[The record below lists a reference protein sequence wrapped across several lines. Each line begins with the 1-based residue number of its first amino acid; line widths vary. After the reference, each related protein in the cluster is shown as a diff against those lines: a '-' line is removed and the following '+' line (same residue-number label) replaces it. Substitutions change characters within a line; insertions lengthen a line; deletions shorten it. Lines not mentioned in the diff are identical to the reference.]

1 MSSRTTLKTYF
12 LTGSSPTEAQFADLI
27 DSVLVLDEDLVDNF
41 TSTSITTALTANA
54 GRILNDSIEALDARV
69 VTLEGASIDYLANY
83 YTKSEMDASIDA
95 INTSIDGKVSTAS
108 FSTLS
113 NTVSTIE
120 TDLSGKASTS
130 HTHVSAD
137 ITDLPN
143 LLDVKA
149 SITYVDNTK
158 DYLEGL
164 IGAIDP
170 GVDLSHLDDY
180 ADLANKVD
188 TIETSLS
195 GYATTVQ
202 LSSKAEVDHNHTV
215 SDISDLDLNDY
226 YNKSSVDGLLASV
239 EPKDHTHLEADITDL
254 DKYTQ
259 AQTNLQIQDHSG
271 RTDNPHG
278 VTKEQVGLGNVENL
292 TVAEIFTHPD
302 APTIPT
308 GVDDLDTALSAHI
321 ADVNNPHVVTK
332 SQVGLGDV
340 PNIDVNSLLD
350 SHIAATDPHGIISQV
365 TQNFYTKAE
374 TQTKIEENYDA
385 HRYEYKPTDPADS
398 GGAVGDIAF
407 DNTGVYFKFGGTDW
421 RQVIASKVFNDGSAG
436 STTEIETPKLEVNDA
451 SGNTYFSV
459 DSTTTDTSTTVNTT
473 NLFVTGGS
481 TTTNL
486 FEVNGANSV
495 TEINTTNVS
504 IAGTTNIAGS
514 TTTVG
519 LTSTSG
525 GTFTGAGVTIG
536 TSSENQNL
544 TTNGNV
550 TTTGSTSTVGVSS
563 TSGGTF
569 TGAGVTIGTDSAN
582 QNLTVKGSTSTAG
595 VTSTSGA
602 TITGAGVTIGT
613 TSANQNI
620 TVNGDISATGTLSTG
635 AATVTSLSAGS
646 GDISTTGTL
655 SAGGATV
662 TSLSAGSG
670 DISTTG
676 ALSAGGISGTSL
688 TSTGSTSTAGITSS
702 AGGTFTGSAV
712 TVGTSTENQNLNVN
726 GNATISGDLTI
737 NGTTTTIDT
746 TNLLIEDNIVVLN
759 KNQTGT
765 PASTLQS
772 GIEVE
777 RGDTANTKIYFD
789 ESSDKWKV
797 DVAGTI
803 KTIAFT
809 EDLYSN

>member
-27 DSVLVLDEDLVDNF
+27 DSVLVLDEDLIDNF
-41 TSTSITTALTANA
+41 TSTSTSDALTANA
-54 GRILNDSIEALDARV
+54 GKILNDSIEALDTRV
-69 VTLEGASIDYLANY
+69 ATLEGESIDYLSNY
-83 YTKSEMDASIDA
+83 YTKSEMDASIGA
-95 INTSIDGKVSTAS
+95 INTSIDGKVSTTS
-108 FSTLS
+108 FSALG
-113 NTVSTIE
+113 NTVSTIQ

-130 HTHVSAD
+130 HTHVSTD
-137 ITDLPN
+137 ITDLSN

-170 GVDLSHLDDY
+170 GVDLTHLDDY

-226 YNKSSVDGLLASV
+226 YNKSSVDGLLANV
-239 EPKDHTHLEADITDL
+239 EPKDHTHLEVDITDL

-271 RTDNPHG
+271 KTDNPHG
-278 VTKEQVGLGNVENL
+278 VTKAQVGLGNVENL

-308 GVDDLDTALSAHI
+308 GVGDLDTALSAHI

-332 SQVGLGDV
+332 SQIGLGDV

-365 TQNFYTKAE
+365 GQNFYTKAE

-385 HRYEYKPTDPADS
+385 HRYEYKPSDPTDS
-398 GGAVGDIAF
+398 GGAIGDIAF

-421 RQVIASKVFNDGSAG
+421 RQVIASKVFNDGSPS

-481 TTTNL
+481 TATNL
-486 FEVNGANSV
+486 FEVNGATSV
-495 TEINTTNVS
+495 TEINTTNLS

-514 TTTVG
+514 TT
-519 LTSTSG
+519 
-525 GTFTGAGVTIG
+525 IG
-536 TSSENQNL
+536 TASNNQNL

-550 TTTGSTSTVGVSS
+550 TTTGSTSTAGITS

-620 TVNGDISATGTLSTG
+620 TVNGGISA
-635 AATVTSLSAGS
+635 
-646 GDISTTGTL
+646 TGTL

-670 DISTTG
+670 AISTTG
-676 ALSAGGISGTSL
+676 TLSTGGATVTSLSAGTGSISTTGTLSAGGISGTSL
-688 TSTGSTSTAGITSS
+688 TSTGLTSTAGITSS
-702 AGGTFTGSAV
+702 AGGTFTGGAV
-712 TVGTSTENQNLNVN
+712 TVGTSTENQELNVN
-726 GNATISGDLTI
+726 GNATISGNLTI
-737 NGTTTTIDT
+737 SGTTTTIDT

-765 PASTLQS
+765 PANTLKS

-789 ESSDKWKV
+789 EASDKWKV

>member
-12 LTGSSPTEAQFADLI
+12 LTGSTPTEAQFADLI
-27 DSVLVLDEDLVDNF
+27 DSVLVLEEDLVDNF
-41 TSTSITTALTANA
+41 LSTSTTDALTANA
-54 GRILNDSIEALDARV
+54 GKILNDSISSIDARV
-69 VTLEGASIDYLANY
+69 TELEGASTEYLSDY
-83 YTKSEMDASIDA
+83 YTKTDIDSQIATLNAELGNKAFVSQITSLESEISSLESSISGFALTNHSHSITNVDGLQDAL
-95 INTSIDGKVSTAS
+95 NLK
-108 FSTLS
+108 
-113 NTVSTIE
+113 
-120 TDLSGKASTS
+120 TDK
-130 HTHVSAD
+130 
-137 ITDLPN
+137 
-143 LLDVKA
+143 
-149 SITYVDNTK
+149 TYVDNQISV
-158 DYLEGL
+158 LSS
-164 IGAIDP
+164 AIDAID
-170 GVDLSHLDDY
+170 GVDSSHLDDY
-180 ADLANKVD
+180 GALVGRVS
-188 TIETSLS
+188 TLETDASN
-195 GYATTVQ
+195 YATTSD
-202 LSSKAEVDHNHTV
+202 LASKADSVHGHTV
-215 SDISDLDLNDY
+215 ADISDLDLNQY
-226 YNKSSVDGLLASV
+226 YNKASVDGLLANV
-239 EPKDHTHLEADITDL
+239 EPKEHTHLEADITDL

-271 RTDNPHG
+271 KTDNPHS
-278 VTKEQVGLGNVENL
+278 VTKAQVGLGNVENL

-302 APTIPT
+302 APTIPS
-308 GVDDLDTALSAHI
+308 GDLDGALSTHI
-321 ADVNNPHVVTK
+321 ADASNPHAVTK
-332 SQVGLGDV
+332 SQVGLGNV

-385 HRYEYKPTDPADS
+385 HRYEYKPTDPTDS
-398 GGAVGDIAF
+398 GGAIGDIAF

-421 RQVIASKVFNDGSAG
+421 RQVVASKVFNDGTPG
-436 STTEIETPKLEVNDA
+436 STTEIETPKLEVKDA
-451 SGNTYFSV
+451 SGNTYFTV
-459 DSTTTDTSTTVNTT
+459 DSTSTNTSTTVNTT

-486 FEVNGANSV
+486 FEVDGATSV
-495 TEINTTNVS
+495 TNINTNNLS

-536 TSSENQNL
+536 TASSNQNLTTNGNVTTTGTTSTVGISSTSGGTFTGSGVTIGTASANQNL

-550 TTTGSTSTVGVSS
+550 TTTGSTSTVGISS

-595 VTSTSGA
+595 VTSTSGG
-602 TITGAGVTIGT
+602 TFTGAGVTIGT
-613 TSANQNI
+613 ANSTQNL
-620 TVNGDISATGTLSTG
+620 TVNGD
-635 AATVTSLSAGS
+635 
-646 GDISTTGTL
+646 TTT
-655 SAGGATV
+655 
-662 TSLSAGSG
+662 
-670 DISTTG
+670 
-676 ALSAGGISGTSL
+676 
-688 TSTGSTSTAGITSS
+688 TGSTSTAGITSTS
-702 AGGTFTGSAV
+702 GGTFTGAGV
-712 TVGTSTENQNLNVN
+712 TIGATNATQDLTVN
-726 GNATISGDLTI
+726 GDITASGNLTI

-746 TNLLIEDNIVVLN
+746 TNLVIEDNIVVLN

-765 PASTLQS
+765 PAATLKS

-789 ESSDKWKV
+789 EASDNWKV